1 MRFQSKSPIHT
12 NRVGGGG
19 GGGGGTRFVGEAGV
33 GFAVE
38 VAADVE
44 GVEGA
49 VGVSPFEVGA
59 EVSVKVPFAAVD
71 SGFVAVLVLGRVD
84 VAGVDAA
91 GLLWVGVAVG
101 VTAVAGVLLIGS
113 SKWALS
119 PLRAACA
126 MAWATGLLA
135 AGSFCASV

>member
-19 GGGGGTRFVGEAGV
+19 GGGGGTRFAGEAGV

-71 SGFVAVLVLGRVD
+71 SGFVAVLVLDRVD

-126 MAWATGLLA
+126 MALATGLLA

>member
-44 GVEGA
+44 GVEGVEGAEGA

-113 SKWALS
+113 SK
-119 PLRAACA
+119 
-126 MAWATGLLA
+126 
-135 AGSFCASV
+135 

>member
-1 MRFQSKSPIHT
+1 M
-12 NRVGGGG
+12 
-19 GGGGGTRFVGEAGV
+19 GEAGV

-44 GVEGA
+44 GVEGAEGAEGA

-113 SKWALS
+113 SK
-119 PLRAACA
+119 
-126 MAWATGLLA
+126 
-135 AGSFCASV
+135 

>member
-19 GGGGGTRFVGEAGV
+19 GGGGGTRFVGEAVV